1 MGANNIMAEK
11 KLTRRQSEILEFIR
25 EYLKDKGVPPTQNE
39 IAERFGLKGTYGV
52 RQHLQLMEKKGCI
65 RLTRGKARGIRLTSP
80 VLPESSQE
88 IRKIPLLGRIAAG
101 EPILAVEEVKEYLS
115 VGVGVF
121 HGQDLFALR
130 VLGDSMINAGIR
142 NGDIAIINQQ
152 PRVQNGEIAAVV
164 LNDEATLK
172 RVMLNQNRVLLK
184 AENDLYRNVVVP
196 ADTDRSFRIAGKFVG
211 LIRRDP
217 PPSSN
222 LNRLSWAA

>member
-1 MGANNIMAEK
+1 MKANYISAEK
-11 KLTRRQSEILEFIR
+11 EPTRRQAEILEFIR
-25 EYLKDKGVPPTQNE
+25 ECLKDKSAPPTHNE

-52 RQHLQLMEKKGCI
+52 RQHLRLLEKKGCI
-65 RLTRGKARGIRLTSP
+65 RLSKGKARGIRLTSP
-80 VLPESSQE
+80 LLAEPGQK
-88 IRKIPLLGRIAAG
+88 IREIPLLGRIAAG
-101 EPILAVEEVKEYLS
+101 EPILAVQEIKEHLS
-115 VGVGVF
+115 VGVAVF

-130 VLGDSMINAGIR
+130 VLGDSMINAGIK

-152 PRVQNGEIAAVV
+152 PTVQNGEIAAVI
-164 LNDEATLK
+164 LDDEATLK

-184 AENDLYRNVVVP
+184 AENDLYRDVVVS

-222 LNRLSWAA
+222 LSRLSWAA